1 MLFSI
6 VSLQLTIPR
15 SEGLMKRTCAF
26 AAYGSLP
33 RFFNYL
39 FICSGLVIY
48 RRKSLCL
55 HMVLHKRNKNF
66 RRKKGSFACIC
77 MALAHQ
83 TSPLERNAL
92 LRNRISLFLAY
103 TSRFEFM
110 LLRTLPERFLML
122 FACNTLPILSRFVSQ
137 GKQTAVRLHA
147 IRK

>member
-1 MLFSI
+1 MI
-6 VSLQLTIPR
+6 IAR
-15 SEGLMKRTCAF
+15 SEGLMKRAYAF

-83 TSPLERNAL
+83 TSPLERTAL
-92 LRNRISLFLAY
+92 LRNCISLFLLC
-103 TSRFEFM
+103 TGRFEFM
-110 LLRTLPERFLML
+110 LLCTLTERFLML
-122 FACNTLPILSRFVSQ
+122 FVCNTLPILFHLVSQ
-137 GKQTAVRLHA
+137 
-147 IRK
+147 